1 MTRRAAAFCL
11 LDGGQKKS
19 AFDLAALSTQQ
30 STSGGIRLRR
40 RRIRSAL
47 ACFYKEYGLGSG
59 RSSFIIDRR
68 QAGVEEKKKTFA
80 RTSKAS
86 QPKRE
91 RPKPQQ
97 AANSRN
103 ERTKERKRQRQGFS
117 LRFLE
122 LLLVLFDSLPFES
135 RSGRLCLSFLRSF
148 VAVARQLVSLSS

>member
-68 QAGVEEKKKTFA
+68 QAGVEERKKNVRSNVEGQPAKA
-80 RTSKAS
+80 RAAKATAGS
-86 QPKRE
+86 Q
-91 RPKPQQ
+91 
-97 AANSRN
+97 
-103 ERTKERKRQRQGFS
+103 
-117 LRFLE
+117 
-122 LLLVLFDSLPFES
+122 
-135 RSGRLCLSFLRSF
+135 
-148 VAVARQLVSLSS
+148 